1 MYRYINADKTAVV
14 HIPTSRCIYLDD
26 EPSIHSQAYDAWLTE
41 GNTPDDYIE
50 PPSIQVDRKAEIIAQ
65 IAALDLKRIRPMVEG
80 DTIFLG
86 RLTMQIKA
94 LREEL
99 KGL

>member
-1 MYRYINADKTAVV
+1 MYKFTQTGLIDLDGVVFVPGCRNAFDN
-14 HIPTSRCIYLDD
+14 
-26 EPSIHSQAYDAWLTE
+26 AYQDWLAS
-41 GNTPDDYIE
+41 GNTPLTYE
-50 PPSIQVDRKAEIIAQ
+50 QPPADRKAEIIAQ
-65 IAALDLKRIRPMVEG
+65 ISALDLKRIRPMVEG

-99 KGL
+99 KNIG